1 MAMNIPDRNRNT
13 FKAIFLP
20 CLVVLALIPGSVS
33 AQVGRP
39 TGARGGILVPGAE
52 TLKKGALSFGVYST
66 FNRLGLTNT
75 LLGNGSV
82 GYGLNDY
89 IQVYGSFAGYLVGT
103 GDSPIAF
110 ESSSLGWAAGP
121 IGVTLRWP
129 GPAER
134 AFQLAVSA
142 SVTPGVNSDVLS
154 GHNHPYARDSF
165 DIALSV
171 NQSLRVGA
179 FDLRAVEGI
188 VVTDAATGT
197 NIPTHA
203 VLGLGV
209 SWWVMPT
216 VGLEFEMLS
225 RLETEVPIEPFSDY
239 LAASGGAVVNL
250 GRRWNIRGGYM
261 IGFSDPR
268 TDGIGTRAED
278 WMAYGSVEIILG
290 SLVERPEREAR
301 VRAQRPVS
309 TGVTDSDSDG
319 DGVPDSR
326 DLEPLTP
333 EGAVVDESGRAIDT
347 DGDGVPDGLDMEPD
361 TPSGATVDAMG
372 RSNDT
377 DGDGVAD
384 GIDLE
389 ADTPSGALVDSVGR
403 ALDGDGDGVP
413 DGIDVEPNTPQ
424 GIPVDSMGRGL
435 YGMEAELITK
445 GLLTLNAI
453 YFESGSAN
461 IKPESYQTLLEV
473 GMILAKYT
481 ELKIEVSGHTDN
493 TGSETL
499 NQELSQARA
508 ESVLNWILVNTLEL
522 SLSQFT
528 IRGYGEL
535 QPIAS
540 NDTVEGRTLNRRVEF
555 KVLNPA
561 ELDKYR
567 RPPD

>member
-1 MAMNIPDRNRNT
+1 MAMIIPEPNRNI
-13 FKAIFLP
+13 FKAIFLS
-20 CLVVLALIPGSVS
+20 CLVVLVLIPGSVS
-33 AQVGRP
+33 AQIGRP
-39 TGARGGILVPGAE
+39 TGARGGILVTGAE

-82 GYGLNDY
+82 GYGLTDNF
-89 IQVYGSFAGYLVGT
+89 QVYGSFAGYLVGT
-103 GDSPIAF
+103 GDTPYAF
-110 ESSSLGWAAGP
+110 DSSSLGWASGP
-121 IGVTLRWP
+121 IGVTWRLP

-134 AFQLAVSA
+134 AFQLAASA

-171 NQSLRVGA
+171 NQSLRIGA
-179 FDLRAVEGI
+179 FDLRAVEGV

-197 NIPTHA
+197 NIPTHG

-216 VGLEFEMLS
+216 LGLEFEMLS
-225 RLETEVPIEPFSDY
+225 RLESETPIELFSDY
-239 LAASGGAVVNL
+239 LAASGGAVLNL
-250 GRRWNIRGGYM
+250 GSRWNIRGGYM

-278 WMAYGSVEIILG
+278 WMAYGSVEVILG
-290 SLVERPEREAR
+290 SLVERPRREAR
-301 VRAQRPVS
+301 VRVERPVVVS
-309 TGVTDSDSDG
+309 VTDSDG
-319 DGVPDSR
+319 DGVPDSL
-326 DLEPLTP
+326 DQEPLTP
-333 EGAVVDESGRAIDT
+333 EGAVVDETGRAIDT

-389 ADTPSGALVDSVGR
+389 ADTPSGALVDSSGR
-403 ALDGDGDGVP
+403 ALDSDGDGVP

-424 GIPVDSMGRGL
+424 GVPVNSMGSGL
-435 YGMEAELITK
+435 YGMEAELITR

-453 YFESGSAN
+453 YFETGSAN

-473 GMILAKYT
+473 GMVLAKYA

-493 TGSETL
+493 TGSEAI
-499 NQELSQARA
+499 NQQLSHARA
-508 ESVLNWILVNTLEL
+508 ESVLNWILVNTPAL

-528 IRGYGEL
+528 IRGYGES
-535 QPIAS
+535 QPVAS

-567 RPPD
+567 RPPPD